1 MIVSI
6 LPAAQ
11 LSQIELLF
19 TPYTHHKMHFS
30 FFIRYRFLD
39 FFYLIV
45 VVRVC
50 FSSTPHNLR
59 VVGEVFWL

>member
-19 TPYTHHKMHFS
+19 TPYTHHKMHFL
-30 FFIRYRFLD
+30 FVIDFRI